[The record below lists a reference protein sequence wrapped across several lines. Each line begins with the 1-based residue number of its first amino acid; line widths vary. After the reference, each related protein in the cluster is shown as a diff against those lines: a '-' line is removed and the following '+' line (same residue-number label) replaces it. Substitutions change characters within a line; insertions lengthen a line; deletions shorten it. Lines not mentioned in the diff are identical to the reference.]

1 MFNNRIIAIFIIL
14 LISTMSISPIMA
26 TELSNESNLTS
37 SEIQE
42 DSLDSN
48 DVSLENDDVKSSE
61 NSDETVE
68 GYFFITLFNTTD
80 KPNEIDSNNSTA
92 SHSYGDY
99 IPSGEEQFSW
109 NGSLNKSM
117 IINLIG
123 EENYNN
129 PQWSITNMRMDLIN
143 AIISYPEAMIEY
155 LSETGNL
162 DNLFKDNNTQQAMN
176 TIIIKDYL
184 MPYLKNFENA
194 TYEFAL
200 DDNSPI
206 FYPYVIKKDT
216 DGLIHVD
223 GSIIFDLI
231 FNISY
236 SNNEVTD
243 GEWFEIKNETTN
255 TTRLLDNN
263 TLEVTVT
270 NTLFFQQN
278 HTLNTSEYLI
288 NFASINDLRNN
299 ISTESLVNSFLT
311 VLDPSYSNTS
321 SSYVIYIP
329 LGDEPSGDNDTNG
342 TGNGTDVPGL
352 NDTNGTGN
360 GTDVPG
366 LNDTNNT
373 GNSDLN
379 ESTNSTTNE
388 TIDSNGTV
396 IDNSSNLDDS
406 QFKENN
412 ENIENETAVMI
423 SMPKTG
429 DAIALLLIVLLFALL
444 LMAGLKIRKDK
455 NDN

>member
-1 MFNNRIIAIFIIL
+1 MVIG
-14 LISTMSISPIMA
+14 ISEGKA
-26 TELSNESNLTS
+26 TITVRNSNGLSAS
-37 SEIQE
+37 S
-42 DSLDSN
+42 
-48 DVSLENDDVKSSE
+48 
-61 NSDETVE
+61 
-68 GYFFITLFNTTD
+68 
-80 KPNEIDSNNSTA
+80 
-92 SHSYGDY
+92 
-99 IPSGEEQFSW
+99 
-109 NGSLNKSM
+109 
-117 IINLIG
+117 
-123 EENYNN
+123 
-129 PQWSITNMRMDLIN
+129 
-143 AIISYPEAMIEY
+143 
-155 LSETGNL
+155 
-162 DNLFKDNNTQQAMN
+162 
-176 TIIIKDYL
+176 
-184 MPYLKNFENA
+184 
-194 TYEFAL
+194 
-200 DDNSPI
+200 
-206 FYPYVIKKDT
+206 
-216 DGLIHVD
+216 
-223 GSIIFDLI
+223 
-231 FNISY
+231 
-236 SNNEVTD
+236 
-243 GEWFEIKNETTN
+243 
-255 TTRLLDNN
+255 
-263 TLEVTVT
+263 EVTVT

-329 LGDEPSGDNDTNG
+329 LGDEPSGD
-342 TGNGTDVPGL
+342 

-444 LMAGLKIRKDK
+444 MAGLKIRKDK